1 VTIISRAR
9 LIENIKIIS
18 LDPRHLFRTLRSGS
32 KSLYAW
38 VWGISQVEDID
49 EDVTYEE
56 LEDETKQRI
65 RAIVG
70 IDFFF

>member
-1 VTIISRAR
+1 
-9 LIENIKIIS
+9 
-18 LDPRHLFRTLRSGS
+18 
-32 KSLYAW
+32 
-38 VWGISQVEDID
+38 VEDID

>member
-1 VTIISRAR
+1 
-9 LIENIKIIS
+9 
-18 LDPRHLFRTLRSGS
+18 
-32 KSLYAW
+32 LYAW

-70 IDFFF
+70 IYFFF